1 MFELLYQPAPVFWSN
16 LVLLQHNPELRLYQQ
31 WGPVLLLSALWALC
45 QEDVPLYLPVN
56 MDRVLQ
62 RVLLAGGSCAALG
75 ICVLCVPVLLR
86 FSRQPVSADNLT
98 GPGPEQESAPL
109 LTEEVVRGVAAP
121 QEACAPVEMSSG
133 LPVSTGHA
141 LVDSLLVFL
150 HSESLEELS
159 AGRILELAAKLERA
173 DEALRRG
180 TAVDTLP
187 RWGSKDGQTLARR
200 LRGVGTYLQ
209 QRARLLRT
217 LGQTR
222 GQCEDSERD
231 VVLGLE
237 LCWEELEKMH
247 RRIAVPGGT
256 AGDLDVR
263 EVLKE
268 VQGLSAELRQRR
280 ERLQLCQ
287 SHLADTTRVL
297 QELSRNR
304 RELERQAGSPT
315 DPLWTERLLQA
326 SAAQNEEIRSK
337 FLSLESIAD
346 CLRTHLEG
354 LRVQGRDSASSTC
367 PPTPVETPP
376 AELSPPPS
384 PSPTSRS
391 LIPALDCLCGSVRR
405 R

>member
-1 MFELLYQPAPVFWSN
+1 
-16 LVLLQHNPELRLYQQ
+16 
-31 WGPVLLLSALWALC
+31 
-45 QEDVPLYLPVN
+45 
-56 MDRVLQ
+56 
-62 RVLLAGGSCAALG
+62 
-75 ICVLCVPVLLR
+75 
-86 FSRQPVSADNLT
+86 
-98 GPGPEQESAPL
+98 
-109 LTEEVVRGVAAP
+109 
-121 QEACAPVEMSSG
+121 
-133 LPVSTGHA
+133 
-141 LVDSLLVFL
+141 
-150 HSESLEELS
+150 
-159 AGRILELAAKLERA
+159 RA

-268 VQGLSAELRQRR
+268 
-280 ERLQLCQ
+280 
-287 SHLADTTRVL
+287 
-297 QELSRNR
+297 ELSRNR

-315 DPLWTERLLQA
+315 DPLWTVRLLQA